1 MTSLIFYMDNLPSK
15 LYKTIR
21 YDYDYDYRYS
31 YHYGDYGYGDFDYG
45 YRLVV
50 L

>member
-1 MTSLIFYMDNLPSK
+1 MISLIFYMDDLPSE
-15 LYKTIR
+15 LYKTNG
-21 YDYDYDYRYS
+21 YDYDYCYS

-45 YRLVV
+45 SRLVV